1 MKQFKRYITPV
12 LLILLMAAWA
22 GRSHIR
28 NWFPPAMKFADKTL
42 TTVDDNRKLSIN
54 DLKDTVLIV
63 SCFQTWCIDCARE
76 TPVLNEL
83 AAAVNSPVF
92 KIVYVTDENI
102 ERVNAFRNRFTSAN
116 ILFTHSAASMKELGI
131 SVFPTTY
138 LLDKKGKII
147 TTKLEGYHW
156 MKELSTIK
164 KLITQ

>member
-1 MKQFKRYITPV
+1 MKQFKRYITPA

-22 GRSHIR
+22 GRSLIR
-28 NWFPPAMKFADKTL
+28 NWFPPTMKFADEAL
-42 TTVDDNRKLSIN
+42 TTVDDNRKFSIN

-92 KIVYVTDENI
+92 KIVYVTDEDI
-102 ERVNAFRNRFTSAN
+102 ERVTAFRNRFASGN

-138 LLDKKGKII
+138 LLNKKGNVI
-147 TTKLEGYHW
+147 TTKLEGYDW
-156 MKELSTIK
+156 MKELPVIK